1 MNPPYLV
8 ATLPH
13 MKISIS
19 IRSLLIALLAMAST
33 SAMAETRMQ
42 VSVASTPVYT
52 QPSAGAQQ
60 LGNATSGEIVF
71 VSRIDG
77 EWAAIAPLDRHSV
90 WLNKDFVEGNRVIAK
105 NIQVRSGPGVQ
116 YDVVG
121 SLERGAPVMPLGE
134 EGEWCKIAPPS
145 SATLWVRTRDL
156 SEIATRTTPIR
167 EVATVTTP
175 EIQAQPEPP
184 APPPPDS
191 STPPSTDSAELPPP
205 ASATEPPPSTP
216 EPPAAEVTEVA
227 AATPSP
233 EPPPPPATAKIAPS
247 TPNTPAPKPQTRPTP
262 APTPPPAASSPMGSA
277 AAPARPVAI
286 VPHPVPVATRP
297 VVATPTLRPATAL
310 PAASPSHPAPQPRT
324 SATAIPPRPSAPL
337 RPASKT
343 VPAPS
348 TVVAAHKPNAPEVQV
363 EQSLVDDLDLDNEI
377 PTQGKAVQV
386 EGELRNAPF
395 MAGSP
400 SRYRLVTREDG
411 ILEMVCHVHGHS
423 DILREYVGKGVSIRG
438 REFWVETSDMP
449 VVVVGQIVPLSPAS
463 EPVMF

>member
-1 MNPPYLV
+1 
-8 ATLPH
+8 

-19 IRSLLIALLAMAST
+19 IRFLLVALLAAAST

-60 LGNATSGEIVF
+60 LGNASSGEIVF

-175 EIQAQPEPP
+175 EIQAEPAPP
-184 APPPPDS
+184 APPLPDPT
-191 STPPSTDSAELPPP
+191 TPPSTDSAELPKP
-205 ASATEPPPSTP
+205 ASTTEPPPSTP
-216 EPPAAEVTEVA
+216 EPPVADVTEVA
-227 AATPSP
+227 ATTPSP
-233 EPPPPPATAKIAPS
+233 EPPPPSSAIKVAPS
-247 TPNTPAPKPQTRPTP
+247 IPNTPAPKPQPRPTP
-262 APTPPPAASSPMGSA
+262 ATPPPPTTTSPMASG
-277 AAPARPVAI
+277 AAPARPV
-286 VPHPVPVATRP
+286 T
-297 VVATPTLRPATAL
+297 TPAHTPANPPPPLRPAIAL
-310 PAASPSHPAPQPRT
+310 PAAKPNPPPLQPQTLTKPAP
-324 SATAIPPRPSAPL
+324 IRPGTVL
-337 RPASKT
+337 RPTSKT
-343 VPAPS
+343 VPAPP
-348 TVVAAHKPNAPEVQV
+348 TVVAAHKPKAPEVQV
-363 EQSLVDDLDLDNEI
+363 EQSLVDDLELDNEI

-463 EPVMF
+463 EPVLF

>member
-1 MNPPYLV
+1 
-8 ATLPH
+8 

-19 IRSLLIALLAMAST
+19 IRSLLIALIGLTSTTAMAE
-33 SAMAETRMQ
+33 ETRMQ

-60 LGNATSGEIVF
+60 LGNASSGEIVF

-105 NIQVRSGPGVQ
+105 SIQVRSGPGVQ

-145 SATLWVRTRDL
+145 SATLWVRARDL
-156 SEIATRTTPIR
+156 SGIATHTTPIR

-175 EIQAQPEPP
+175 EITTQPVPEPT
-184 APPPPDS
+184 PPPSS
-191 STPPSTDSAELPPP
+191 STVSAELPPP
-205 ASATEPPPSTP
+205 DSPVPPPPATP
-216 EPPAAEVTEVA
+216 EPPPVQVTEVA
-227 AATPSP
+227 STPPSS
-233 EPPPPPATAKIAPS
+233 EPPPPPSSSTIKVAPS
-247 TPNTPAPKPQTRPTP
+247 IPPAPKPLTRPTP
-262 APTPPPAASSPMGSA
+262 WPQTAPSPMASG
-277 AAPARPVAI
+277 AAPARPVTTPA
-286 VPHPVPVATRP
+286 HPPANP
-297 VVATPTLRPATAL
+297 PPTLRPAIAL
-310 PAASPSHPAPQPRT
+310 PATKPNPIPPQPQT
-324 SATAIPPRPSAPL
+324 LAKPVPIRPGTVL
-337 RPASKT
+337 RPTSKT
-343 VPAPS
+343 IPTPP
-348 TVVAAHKPNAPEVQV
+348 TVVTAHKSKAPEVQV
-363 EQSLVDDLDLDNEI
+363 EQSLVDDLELDNEI

>member
-1 MNPPYLV
+1 
-8 ATLPH
+8 

-19 IRSLLIALLAMAST
+19 IGSLFLALLAMAPT
-33 SAMAETRMQ
+33 SAIAETRMQ

-52 QPSAGAQQ
+52 QPSASAQQ
-60 LGNATSGEIVF
+60 LGKASSGEIVF

-145 SATLWVRTRDL
+145 SATLWVRARDL

-175 EIQAQPEPP
+175 EIQAEPVSI
-184 APPPPDS
+184 PPPP
-191 STPPSTDSAELPPP
+191 PV
-205 ASATEPPPSTP
+205 ATEPPSVAVAQPTMETVADTSVP
-216 EPPAAEVTEVA
+216 QPPAEA
-227 AATPSP
+227 
-233 EPPPPPATAKIAPS
+233 PPASTIVKVAPT
-247 TPNTPAPKPQTRPTP
+247 TPNTPTPKPLPRPT
-262 APTPPPAASSPMGSA
+262 PTPPPKTTSSPMAST
-277 AAPARPVAI
+277 AAPARPV
-286 VPHPVPVATRP
+286 VEPVSHPVPVATHP
-297 VVATPTLRPATAL
+297 AQPPPTLRPATAL
-310 PAASPSHPAPQPRT
+310 PNTSSRSPAPPPQVAATRPTPVLRPT
-324 SATAIPPRPSAPL
+324 SKTIPAPATAVI
-337 RPASKT
+337 
-343 VPAPS
+343 
-348 TVVAAHKPNAPEVQV
+348 AHKPKALEVQV
-363 EQSLVDDLDLDNEI
+363 EQSLVDDLDLDVEI
-377 PTQGKAVQV
+377 PNQGKAVQV

-423 DILREYVGKGVSIRG
+423 ADLREYVGKDVSIRG

>member
-1 MNPPYLV
+1 
-8 ATLPH
+8 

-19 IRSLLIALLAMAST
+19 IRFLLVALLAAAFT

-60 LGNATSGEIVF
+60 LGNASSGEIVF

-175 EIQAQPEPP
+175 EIQAEPAPP
-184 APPPPDS
+184 APPLPDPT
-191 STPPSTDSAELPPP
+191 TPPSTDSAELPKP
-205 ASATEPPPSTP
+205 ASTTEPPPSTP
-216 EPPAAEVTEVA
+216 EPPVADVTEVA
-227 AATPSP
+227 ATTPSP
-233 EPPPPPATAKIAPS
+233 EPPPPSSAIKVAPS
-247 TPNTPAPKPQTRPTP
+247 IPNTPAPKPQPRPTP
-262 APTPPPAASSPMGSA
+262 ATPPQKTTTSPMATG
-277 AAPARPVAI
+277 AAPARPV
-286 VPHPVPVATRP
+286 T
-297 VVATPTLRPATAL
+297 TPAHTPANPPPPLRPAIAL
-310 PAASPSHPAPQPRT
+310 PAAKPNPPPLQPQTLTKPAP
-324 SATAIPPRPSAPL
+324 IRPGTVL
-337 RPASKT
+337 RPTSKT
-343 VPAPS
+343 VPAPP
-348 TVVAAHKPNAPEVQV
+348 TVVAAHKPKAPEVQV
-363 EQSLVDDLDLDNEI
+363 EQSLVDDLELDNEI

-463 EPVMF
+463 EPVLF